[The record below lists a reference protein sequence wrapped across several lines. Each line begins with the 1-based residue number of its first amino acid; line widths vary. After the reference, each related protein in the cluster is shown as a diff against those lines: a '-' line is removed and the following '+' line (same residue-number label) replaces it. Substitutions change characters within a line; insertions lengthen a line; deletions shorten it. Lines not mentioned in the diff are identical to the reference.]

1 MVSNYRPV
9 LEKHYFLDLSSVNRA
24 LTAFNYLLE
33 NDSAQKRSVCNR
45 LIKDLGCQPIDH
57 PVDAEIYAKALIE
70 QVILNGE
77 DYNPESAAAAAAA
90 RVQKI
95 KLKMPE
101 LYAGVQV
108 EVVNGATTYI
118 KAKKTAKRVGRNVE
132 DANDKKKN
140 ARVIWEANR
149 SKSNGDIAKL
159 ISHEL
164 KITYANAYYY
174 VSRVFK

>member
-45 LIKDLGCQPIDH
+45 LIKDLGCKPIDH

-77 DYNPESAAAAAAA
+77 DYNPDTAAIAAAA
-90 RVQKI
+90 RVEKI
-95 KLKMPE
+95 KAKMPE

-108 EVVNGATTYI
+108 EVVNGANTYT
-118 KAKKTAKRVGRNVE
+118 KAKKAKRTGHQPENVS
-132 DANDKKKN
+132 DKKAN

-149 SKSNGDIAKL
+149 DKSNGDIAKL